1 MPCFELSGGGIL
13 NGSYYLGTRC
23 WGKMRCVCDFNIGML
38 TVHNKHLFEACLSAV
53 ELLELEESVESQYL
67 QTSAVFVVV

>member
-23 WGKMRCVCDFNIGML
+23 WGNMRFVRDLYLGML
-38 TVHNKHLFEACLSAV
+38 TVHNKHCFEACLSAV
-53 ELLELEESVESQYL
+53 ELLELEEAVDSQHL
-67 QTSAVFVVV
+67 QTAAIFVVV